1 MKKHSVGKKIL
12 ISVICVAAVAAL
24 GIGAWFL
31 IQRSQKEPVKVF
43 SFQFLGMTEYWG
55 DSMESYGFVRADGVQ
70 AVYLSETQTVTS
82 VLVQEGDTVK
92 KGDVLLTYDTTLSD
106 LELERKRLGVEKLK
120 LQLNDAEERLE
131 EIKDMK
137 PMVVVKPSEDEEDE
151 EDLGEWLTEP
161 YRISTDPAYDGSS
174 EDKALICWMRNT
186 GLVGEELLAELSQK
200 AQEYQA
206 QNLVTPDPTE
216 EPTPDPT
223 DPTEEPTAVPET
235 PNRFFAVIKST
246 EDDREYGMRTV
257 WQGLCVAV
265 DEAGTVQGFRFF
277 DAYAVPDHMLAPEPE
292 EEPEPDYGSGFTAKQ
307 IAEMRAEQE
316 KTIRD
321 LQFEI
326 RMAEAEY
333 AIAESELDDGNLY
346 AELDGVVVSLM
357 SAEDAEMLGVPMLK
371 VSAGGGFYVEGTLSE
386 MDLDSVPVGTQVT
399 VMDWNTGASYLGTV
413 EQIGEYPSS
422 GNYWNGMG
430 NPNASHYPFRVYLS
444 GDADLQPD
452 SYVGIQFSESA
463 GESGIYLENPY
474 LRTEAGRSYVYVR
487 GADGMLEKRY
497 VVTGKSLWGSYTEI
511 LSGITAEDFLAFPY
525 GKHVR
530 DGAET
535 LESDISA
542 LYE

>member
-1 MKKHSVGKKIL
+1 MKKRSAGKKIL
-12 ISVICVAAVAAL
+12 ISLICVVVAAAL
-24 GIGAWFL
+24 GIGAWVL
-31 IQRSQKEPVKVF
+31 IQRSQAEPVKVF

-55 DSMESYGFVRADGVQ
+55 DSTESYGFVRADGIQ

-82 VLVQEGDTVK
+82 VLVQEGDAVK

-106 LELERKRLGVEKLK
+106 LDLERKRLGVEKLK
-120 LQLNDAEERLE
+120 LQLSDAEERLG

-137 PMVVVKPSEDEEDE
+137 PMVVPKPSDDEEDA

-161 YRISTDPAYDGSS
+161 YRISQDIAYDGSS

-186 GLVGEELLAELSQK
+186 ELVGEAVLSELAETAK
-200 AQEYQA
+200 AYQA
-206 QNLVTPDPTE
+206 QNQASPEPTEEPEEPTE
-216 EPTPDPT
+216 EPT
-223 DPTEEPTAVPET
+223 EPSKT

-246 EDDREYGMRTV
+246 EDDREYGMQTV
-257 WQGLCVAV
+257 WQGICVAV
-265 DEAGTVQGFRFF
+265 DGEGAVQGFRFF
-277 DAYAVPDHMLAPEPE
+277 DANAVPDHMLTPKEE
-292 EEPEPDYGSGFTAKQ
+292 EEPQPDYGSGFTSKQ

-321 LQFEI
+321 LEFEI

-357 SAEDAEMLGVPMLK
+357 SAEDAALMGVPMLK

-386 MDLDSVPVGTQVT
+386 MDLDSVPIGTQVT
-399 VMDWNTGASYLGTV
+399 VMDWNTGASYSGTV
-413 EQIGEYPSS
+413 EQIGEYPAA
-422 GNYWNGMG
+422 NNFWNGMG
-430 NPNASHYPFRVYLS
+430 NPNASHYPFRVYLA
-444 GDADLQPD
+444 DEADLQPD

-487 GADGMLEKRY
+487 GADGLLEKRY